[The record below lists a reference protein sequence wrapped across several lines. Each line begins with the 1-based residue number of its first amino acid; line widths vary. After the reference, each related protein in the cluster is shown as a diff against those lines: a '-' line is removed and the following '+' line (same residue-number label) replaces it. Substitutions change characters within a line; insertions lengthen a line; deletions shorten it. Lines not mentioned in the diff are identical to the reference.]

1 LGYYSSACESGS
13 SSIEPWIGKVLA
25 FISCSLLFLLSCLST
40 PIKFFYTYGVFFNTC
55 NIERNRTADFGVD
68 AAEQAW
74 LDDGAS
80 KTMFYLVN

>member
-1 LGYYSSACESGS
+1 ML
-13 SSIEPWIGKVLA
+13 INTNKKTR
-25 FISCSLLFLLSCLST
+25 FFLYMGC
-40 PIKFFYTYGVFFNTC
+40 IFNTC

-80 KTMFYLVN
+80 QTHVLW